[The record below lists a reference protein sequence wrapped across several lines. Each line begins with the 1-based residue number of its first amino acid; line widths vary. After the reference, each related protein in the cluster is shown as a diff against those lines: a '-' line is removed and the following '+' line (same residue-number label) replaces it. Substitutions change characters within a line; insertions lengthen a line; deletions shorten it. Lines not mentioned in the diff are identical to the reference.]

1 MVVKKR
7 WRSRRKQDSRRVVL
21 MQLPNGTLMKT
32 GVFRAGLSAKSL
44 PTELYDDEPGESK
57 TDGDRSSVGTVSCA
71 CEGFLFQRFETDR
84 SFVDFVVETPFQCG
98 SLQKGLTRIG
108 HGIERPEENS
118 GGNQKVANEILEL
131 AVKIRAK
138 RSESLR
144 AKAVLR
150 TA

>member
-1 MVVKKR
+1 
-7 WRSRRKQDSRRVVL
+7 
-21 MQLPNGTLMKT
+21 MKT

-108 HGIERPEENS
+108 REVFARNRKARGEQWPM
-118 GGNQKVANEILEL
+118 
-131 AVKIRAK
+131 
-138 RSESLR
+138 RSLSWL
-144 AKAVLR
+144 
-150 TA
+150 